1 MKFQRRSCAG
11 CASIATCKEAEHV
24 GVFEISR
31 GHSCSLWEEATSP
44 TLEARKELI
53 QSLGP
58 VGLKAVLT
66 IPTIAI
72 HSGDMMSEREE
83 RVEELENMSRPQRKT
98 ALYNFLSELEGKELQ
113 AALKLYNP
121 ETKWAS
127 DDATALK
134 EAKRAGI
141 RTKPERLLEV
151 LLALEFPD
159 ASAKKTRGRKAAP
172 KEEEEV
178 EEEVEEESEEES
190 EEEEEAPKKPARR
203 RRRTKK
209 EMAEAEAAEAE
220 STDGGSFD
228 MEALVDALIEK
239 IGPSLN
245 GLADAVEAL
254 QKDVTALKSGQVV
267 LAITGVD
274 EDIKDHDDVLAFL
287 EEG

>member
-11 CASIATCKEAEHV
+11 CASIATCKEAERI

-72 HSGDMMSEREE
+72 HSGDMMSDREE
-83 RVEELENMSRPQRKT
+83 RVEELEGMSRPQRKT
-98 ALYNFLSELEGKELQ
+98 ALYSFLSELEGKELQ

-121 ETKWAS
+121 ETKWSS

-159 ASAKKTRGRKAAP
+159 APAKKTRGGRKAK
-172 KEEEEV
+172 KEEPE
-178 EEEVEEESEEES
+178 

-203 RRRTKK
+203 RRRTKQ
-209 EMAEAEAAEAE
+209 EMAEAKAAEAAESA
-220 STDGGSFD
+220 GGGTVD
-228 MEALVDALIEK
+228 VEALVDALIEK

-254 QKDVTALKSGQVV
+254 QKDVTALKGGQTV
-267 LAITGVD
+267 LAIAGVD